1 MHLGLVDQ
9 PHNGL
14 GIQECNNDGSI
25 GFLAR
30 DHVAVATPTKGPPA
44 MKANVGTIDRAVR
57 ILAGLALIGL
67 AVAGTIGPWGYIGIL
82 PLLTGFT
89 RVCPAYSLL
98 GINTCSTG
106 KS

>member
-1 MHLGLVDQ
+1 
-9 PHNGL
+9 
-14 GIQECNNDGSI
+14 
-25 GFLAR
+25 
-30 DHVAVATPTKGPPA
+30 
-44 MKANVGTIDRAVR
+44 MKANIGTIDRAVR

-67 AVAGTIGPWGYIGIL
+67 AVAGTIGPWGYIGIVL
-82 PLLTGFT
+82 LLTGFV